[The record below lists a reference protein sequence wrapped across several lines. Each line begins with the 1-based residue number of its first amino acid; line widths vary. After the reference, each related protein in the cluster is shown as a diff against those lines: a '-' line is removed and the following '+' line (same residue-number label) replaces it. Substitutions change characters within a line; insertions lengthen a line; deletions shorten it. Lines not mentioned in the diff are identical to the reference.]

1 MRAPSSHAHRADL
14 GHPHPHRQRG
24 VDLIMHA
31 GDRHDPIVLDWLERL
46 APVMAVSGKG
56 DYGGWQWLDM
66 PRVSGCNV

>member
-1 MRAPSSHAHRADL
+1 MYDAL
-14 GHPHPHRQRG
+14 RG

>member
-1 MRAPSSHAHRADL
+1 VYDVL
-14 GHPHPHRQRG
+14 RG

-31 GDRHDPIVLDWLERL
+31 DHLHDTVVLDWLYQL

-56 DYGGWQWLDM
+56 DYGGWQWPDM